1 MPLPS
6 TYVIPTYGRI
16 SALFGAPFYALWTA
30 AGFMLFDNAVMII
43 FFVLLITE
51 NILSNSFSTH

>member
-16 SALFGAPFYALWTA
+16 LALFGAPF
-30 AGFMLFDNAVMII
+30 FMRYGQRLILCYLIM
-43 FFVLLITE
+43 LL
-51 NILSNSFSTH
+51 

>member
-16 SALFGAPFYALWTA
+16 LALFGALFYVILHCCYDYFLSWPPS
-30 AGFMLFDNAVMII
+30 LQ
-43 FFVLLITE
+43 LYLPPE
-51 NILSNSFSTH
+51 NRQIKQN